1 MFYEKDIPETIY
13 ELEKIADGYGIRIT
27 DVDIWSLAKCS
38 ENPPHLGNVYVSLLF
53 RQLAEK
59 INEHYPNLD
68 VDYFINGL
76 DTHFYI
82 NQESITSVKQFNELI
97 ANN

>member
-1 MFYEKDIPETIY
+1 MFYENDIPQPIG

-27 DVDIWSLAKCS
+27 DVDIWQQAKWS

-53 RQLAEK
+53 SQLAEK
-59 INEHYPNLD
+59 INEHYPNLE

-76 DTHFYI
+76 DTHFYL
-82 NQESITSVKQFNELI
+82 NRESITSVKQFNELI